1 MAVQV
6 TELMSE
12 LLEKRNG
19 RNIEAER
26 HKRRR
31 DELNDKTKQ
40 WVGRRDELN
49 AQVRELIDEAAKH
62 REERDKLNLDV
73 KGAKEERDKL
83 NRAVNEIIDK
93 INRLKRRH
101 TPRGEVPLSRLKKD
115 LRDLEFK
122 QMTSVMK
129 IDKERQLVEAL
140 SNVKDQIDEREKEL
154 EKVEEI
160 QEAIG
165 ELESSKSEAE
175 ECHGKV
181 GELADAAQEEHDEM
195 MALYEKSD
203 GVRKQAD
210 GAQEQFIRT
219 KMMADEEHKNHIA
232 MIREVHDFDK
242 MISGIRRKHRRE
254 RVSKG
259 ETVAKKKADEI
270 YDRFKSG
277 EKLST
282 EDLMTLQ
289 KSGYL

>member
-1 MAVQV
+1 M

-12 LLEKRNG
+12 LREKRNE
-19 RNIEAER
+19 RNIEAEK
-26 HKRRR
+26 HKRTR

-49 AQVRELIDEAAKH
+49 AKVRELIDEAAVH
-62 REERDKLNLDV
+62 RDKRDKLNLDV

-83 NRAVNEIIDK
+83 NRAVNENIDR

-101 TPRGEVPLSRLKKD
+101 TPRGEVPLNRLKKD
-115 LRDLEFK
+115 LRDLEFR

-140 SNVKDQIDEREKEL
+140 SSVKDTIDEREKEL

-160 QEAIG
+160 QEAIR
-165 ELESSKSEAE
+165 ELESVKSEAE
-175 ECHGKV
+175 KCHENVGK
-181 GELADAAQEEHDEM
+181 LADAAQEEHDKM
-195 MALYEKSD
+195 MAYYEKSD

-210 GAQEQFIRT
+210 DAQEQFIRT
-219 KMMADEEHKNHIA
+219 KMMADEEHKNHIV

-242 MISGIRRKHRRE
+242 MVSGIRRKQRRA
-254 RVSKG
+254 RVDKY
-259 ETVAKKKADEI
+259 ETVAKREADDI
-270 YDRFKSG
+270 YDRFKKG

>member
-1 MAVQV
+1 
-6 TELMSE
+6 MSE

-49 AQVRELIDEAAKH
+49 AQVRGLIDEAAMH

-160 QEAIG
+160 QEAIR
-165 ELESSKSEAE
+165 ELESVKSEAE

-181 GELADAAQEEHDEM
+181 GELADAAQEEHDKM

-219 KMMADEEHKNHIA
+219 KMMADEQHKNHIA

-254 RVSKG
+254 RVSEV

-282 EDLMTLQ
+282 EDLMMLQ

>member
-1 MAVQV
+1 
-6 TELMSE
+6 MSE

-49 AQVRELIDEAAKH
+49 AQVRELIDEAAMH

-73 KGAKEERDKL
+73 KGAKEERDRL

-165 ELESSKSEAE
+165 ELESVKSEAE

-181 GELADAAQEEHDEM
+181 GELADAAQEEHDKM

-203 GVRKQAD
+203 GIRKQAD

-219 KMMADEEHKNHIA
+219 KMMADEEHKNHIS

-282 EDLMTLQ
+282 EDLMMLQ